1 MIKDFQK
8 IKKAT
13 ISETII
19 EQIKKMVLDGQ
30 LTPGQKL
37 PSERELTEIL
47 GVSRSSIREAMRS
60 LSSIGL
66 VDIRSGEGTFLNDNT
81 NLLTDHFQLQCLM
94 KKYSIL
100 ELVEARKMIEIEIIK
115 LAIVRGNSND
125 IDYIIERYMETME
138 NKNSPLEFIKADFN
152 FHMAIAEAS
161 KNRYLAEMLAATRE
175 LLLEINTDVIRK
187 PGQIDKAIITHE
199 SIIDAIKSGDIYK
212 AQVQMGSHIDMVAVV
227 MGDIE
232 CGNDASCTSKE
243 DLLKTVEH

>member
-1 MIKDFQK
+1 MLKDFQK

-13 ISETII
+13 ISETIV
-19 EQIKKMVLDGQ
+19 EQIKEMVLDGQ

-37 PSERELTEIL
+37 PSEREFTEIL
-47 GVSRSSIREAMRS
+47 GVSRSSVREAMRS
-60 LSSIGL
+60 LMSIGL

-100 ELVEARKMIEIEIIK
+100 ELVEARKMIEVEIIK
-115 LAIVRGNSND
+115 LAVVRGDSND
-125 IDYIIERYMETME
+125 VDYIIEKHLETKE
-138 NKNSPLEFIKADFN
+138 NRNSPAEFIKADFN

-161 KNRYLAEMLAATRE
+161 KNRYLAEMLSATRE

-187 PGQIDKAIITHE
+187 PGQIDKVIKTHE
-199 SIIDAIKSGDIYK
+199 SIIAAIKSGDIYK

-227 MGDIE
+227 MGEIE
-232 CGNDASCTSKE
+232 CGKDESCISKE
-243 DLLKTVEH
+243 DLLKTLEH